1 MAEPRRWVYRDAGRL
16 AGWTQWVLRLA
27 AAVSAAAMLLVWLR
41 GFGTGQAGLVE
52 AGVLIAQFALFVAA
66 AIATLC
72 WIYRAN
78 ANAHALGAADMMVS
92 PGWAVG
98 WFFVP
103 LMNLAM
109 PFIAVREMWK
119 ASANPKDWQLEP
131 APAAILVWWLFWLA
145 SGIAGMIGFRLSLEL
160 GKAAGPAAETSYFVS
175 DLAFIP
181 AALLLA
187 WIIGRIQ
194 AMQSRAVPVGV
205 FA

>member
-1 MAEPRRWVYRDAGRL
+1 MAEPRRWIYRDAGRL
-16 AGWTQWVLRLA
+16 AAWAQWLLWLA
-27 AAVSAAAMLLVWLR
+27 AALSAAAMLLVWRR
-41 GFGTGQAGLVE
+41 GFGAGQAGLVE
-52 AGVLIAQFALFVAA
+52 AGLLIAQFALLVAA
-66 AIATLC
+66 AIATLR

-131 APAAILVWWLFWLA
+131 ASAMILVWWLSWLA

-160 GKAAGPAAETSYFVS
+160 GKEAGPAAETFYFVS
-175 DLAFIP
+175 DLAFVP
-181 AALLLA
+181 AALVLA

-194 AMQSRAVPVGV
+194 AMQSRAVPAGV